1 MKFLKP
7 YLSDIVTILNRQK
20 LVAVKAE
27 GTNLLREAYKWLSKD
42 IVEQLTKDLKEG
54 FKKELDIFWEGYD
67 KTQIMSAPKEVET
80 LEKTLGKKMDVYE
93 LSEAVDIFK
102 KYNVKWADNVLD
114 QDKWN
119 DKVEYLKDFVK
130 NANVPK
136 IANTDF
142 RHITEMI
149 KRLINDTN
157 MNVVLWDLKALSVLT
172 KGLRRPLAGFVK
184 TIFPAVIAKFRDK
197 KTSMIEE
204 TFNTLNSLI
213 YCISIEDVN
222 EEISNSL
229 QDKNPNM
236 KINLMNW
243 IGKFV

>member
-1 MKFLKP
+1 
-7 YLSDIVTILNRQK
+7 
-20 LVAVKAE
+20 
-27 GTNLLREAYKWLSKD
+27 
-42 IVEQLTKDLKEG
+42 
-54 FKKELDIFWEGYD
+54 
-67 KTQIMSAPKEVET
+67 MSAPKEVET

-102 KYNVKWADNVLD
+102 KYNVKWADNILD

-197 KTSMIEE
+197 KTLMIEE